1 MNKKMTNI
9 RNKTNKTLTKMKMKT
24 HIKLKQA
31 I

>member
-9 RNKTNKTLTKMKMKT
+9 KTNTTLTKMKMKT